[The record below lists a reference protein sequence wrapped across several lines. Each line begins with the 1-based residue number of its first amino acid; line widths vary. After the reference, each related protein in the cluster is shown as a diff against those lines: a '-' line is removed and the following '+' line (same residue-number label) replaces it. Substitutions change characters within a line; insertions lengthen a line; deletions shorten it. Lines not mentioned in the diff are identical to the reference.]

1 LLDSYLSKKAVRSVK
16 TMRTYRGAL
25 MVWTRSRNIPH
36 PDQAVQ
42 KIKDDKLDPYQIL
55 QDFVIHLQKQGRAP
69 KTIGAYIGALKGFL
83 IDSDVEVSGEKFKQK
98 VVLPQR
104 YEVSTDRA
112 PTKEEMK
119 SLLLRSKL
127 ATKTAIAILA
137 SSGMRLGELSQ
148 LKLENISL
156 GERGQPSK
164 ILIHSVRGTS
174 LFKPSTTKSRRRRLT
189 FITTEATDLLREYL
203 GEKISK
209 PETVLFPEGTDALY
223 GRIINALQRTGLRRK
238 SDSDSKRFE
247 LHPHCFRK
255 YFFSNCLSAGIDRG
269 LVESFMGH
277 AFALDSNYLRMSDE
291 ELAKQYQKAADRLT
305 FLTTTT
311 GITDEQLS
319 STLQERDAR
328 IERLEREL
336 AQVST
341 FLQLAANPPVEPKK
355 KEGVTIAWDPRSHGL
370 KWPLP
375 SKREKGKTGK
385 A

>member
-1 LLDSYLSKKAVRSVK
+1 
-16 TMRTYRGAL
+16 
-25 MVWTRSRNIPH
+25 MVWARTRGTDS

-42 KIKDDKLDPYQIL
+42 RIKDEKLDPYQVM

-69 KTIGAYIGALKGFL
+69 KTIGAYVGALKGFL
-83 IDSDVEVSGEKFKQK
+83 IDSDVDVSGEKFKQK

-104 YEVSTDRA
+104 YEISTDRA
-112 PTKEEMK
+112 PTREEMK

-148 LKLENISL
+148 LKVENVQF
-156 GERGQPSK
+156 GEPGHPSK
-164 ILIHSVRGTS
+164 IQI
-174 LFKPSTTKSRRRRLT
+174 KPSTTKSRRRRLT

-203 GEKISK
+203 GEKVSK

-223 GRIINALQRTGLRRK
+223 GRIISALQRTGLRRK

-277 AFALDSNYLRMSDE
+277 AFALDSNYLRMSDQ

-305 FLTTTT
+305 FLTITA

-319 STLQERDAR
+319 ETLQERDAK
-328 IERLEREL
+328 IERLE
-336 AQVST
+336 AQVDKLTT
-341 FLQLAANPPVEPKK
+341 FLQLAANPPIEPTK
-355 KEGVTIAWDPRSHGL
+355 KEERVIAWDPAKHGL
-370 KWPLP
+370 RWPLEP
-375 SKREKGKTGK
+375 KPKKGEKTRK

>member
-25 MVWTRSRNIPH
+25 MVWARSRNIPH

-42 KIKDDKLDPYQIL
+42 RIKDEKLDPYQVL

-98 VVLPQR
+98 VVVPAR

-127 ATKTAIAILA
+127 ATKTAIAMLA
-137 SSGMRLGELSQ
+137 SSGMRLGELTQ
-148 LKLENISL
+148 LKVENISL

-164 ILIHSVRGTS
+164 ILI
-174 LFKPSTTKSRRRRLT
+174 KPSTTKSRRRRLT

-203 GEKISK
+203 GLKISK
-209 PETVLFPEGTDALY
+209 PQTVLFPEGTDALY
-223 GRIINALQRTGLRRK
+223 GRIINALQRTGLRQK

-311 GITDEQLS
+311 GITDQQLS
-319 STLQERDAR
+319 ETLQERDGKIEQLR
-328 IERLEREL
+328 SQVERLQKVEEARKPADTLMSHLLEDPEVQ
-336 AQVST
+336 A
-341 FLQLAANPPVEPKK
+341 FLKRK
-355 KEGVTIAWDPRSHGL
+355 L
-370 KWPLP
+370 KATSRTLP
-375 SKREKGKTGK
+375 

>member
-25 MVWTRSRNIPH
+25 MVWARGLGFEH
-36 PDQAVQ
+36 PDVVVQ
-42 KIKDDKLDPYQIL
+42 KIKDEKLDPYQIL
-55 QDFVIHLQKQGRAP
+55 QDFVIRLQKQGRAP

-98 VVLPQR
+98 VVLPAR

-112 PTKEEMK
+112 PTQEEMK
-119 SLLLRSKL
+119 SILLRSKL

-148 LKLENISL
+148 LKVENIQF
-156 GERGQPSK
+156 GEAGHPSK
-164 ILIHSVRGTS
+164 III
-174 LFKPSTTKSRRRRLT
+174 KPSTTKSRRRRLT

-203 GEKISK
+203 GQKISK
-209 PETVLFPEGTDALY
+209 PETILFPEGTDALY
-223 GRIINALQRTGLRRK
+223 GRIINALQRTGLRQK

-311 GITDEQLS
+311 GITDQQLS
-319 STLQERDAR
+319 ETLQERDGKIEQLR
-328 IERLEREL
+328 SQVERL
-336 AQVST
+336 QK
-341 FLQLAANPPVEPKK
+341 VEEARKPTDDLMTRLLEDDEVRALLKRKLKK
-355 KEGVTIAWDPRSHGL
+355 K
-370 KWPLP
+370 
-375 SKREKGKTGK
+375 
-385 A
+385 